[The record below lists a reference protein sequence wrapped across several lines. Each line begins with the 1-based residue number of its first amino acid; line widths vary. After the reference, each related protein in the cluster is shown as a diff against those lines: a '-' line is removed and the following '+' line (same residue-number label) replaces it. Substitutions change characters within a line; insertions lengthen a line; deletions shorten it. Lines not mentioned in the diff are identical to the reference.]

1 MGYGTLNAIKSLHEH
16 ARNISRAIH
25 EQPGVRIA
33 LIVADDTTLFYA
45 PSPLLIEAGSDAKQ
59 YTNAIKLNLVPDEV
73 SKDMG
78 LDQSTES
85 KPPIGADDISPKKIM
100 DTNNDL
106 VRNPP
111 LKFDIAR
118 KVRVFNAQ
126 IEFVEFELH
135 NHMISKR
142 KVKIPSDLL
151 GLAKDEKAI
160 KLLHS
165 SFQLIDDEEI
175 LVEIQDK
182 KITGDYLVREKE
194 KIVKDFLI
202 NIPNYGNVILRSKKE
217 DFEKAVSG
225 LKDDIEK
232 FKKALEVGLQK
243 AIDNNKTALAKA
255 LLPAVKTSVPDRW
268 KKLLANTNNPSED
281 DIQSILEHELIEH
294 FGSASEHLKQIELKL
309 LFKGVTYEM
318 LNDEKFIEVAK
329 KNIPTIRLFDEY
341 DAARQVKKADPK

>member
-1 MGYGTLNAIKSLHEH
+1 M
-16 ARNISRAIH
+16 
-25 EQPGVRIA
+25 
-33 LIVADDTTLFYA
+33 
-45 PSPLLIEAGSDAKQ
+45 
-59 YTNAIKLNLVPDEV
+59 
-73 SKDMG
+73 
-78 LDQSTES
+78 
-85 KPPIGADDISPKKIM
+85 
-100 DTNNDL
+100 
-106 VRNPP
+106 
-111 LKFDIAR
+111 
-118 KVRVFNAQ
+118 
-126 IEFVEFELH
+126 
-135 NHMISKR
+135 
-142 KVKIPSDLL
+142 
-151 GLAKDEKAI
+151 
-160 KLLHS
+160 
-165 SFQLIDDEEI
+165 
-175 LVEIQDK
+175 
-182 KITGDYLVREKE
+182 
-194 KIVKDFLI
+194 
-202 NIPNYGNVILRSKKE
+202 RSKKE